1 MVVVMNTGTHSATT
15 LALRVLLPF
24 SGGYFLSYLY
34 RTVNAVLAPDIAADI
49 ALDAGA
55 LGLMTGMY
63 LLAFGSFQLPLGML
77 LDRFGPRRVEAALLV
92 FAAAG
97 AALFALAEQAGS
109 LILGRA
115 LVGLGVSACL
125 MAAIKANVQFYP
137 PRRLALVN
145 GVILFSGGL
154 GAVAATQPVQMA
166 LGFMDWRGVFWI
178 LSGLTLAMAAVL
190 FATVPDKPTGVSS
203 GSLSQQMRDV
213 ANICRNPDFLRV
225 MPATAVTLGSFM
237 AVQGLWAGP
246 WLRDV
251 AGLDGDSVALALML
265 MAAGMAFGYLS
276 WGILA
281 DFLARFRVGILSVAL
296 LGMAWY
302 VASMAAMASGLV
314 GAPNLLATSFGF
326 AGASMSLCYVV
337 VAQSVPATMSGRATT
352 SLNLIIFA
360 AAFALQWGLGAVINL
375 WPKTG
380 AGWPA
385 EAHQVA
391 LAVPVILSVAAMA
404 WMGPLVGR
412 DWRNR

>member
-1 MVVVMNTGTHSATT
+1 MVVVMNTGNLSATT

-34 RTVNAVLAPDIAADI
+34 RTVNAVLAPNIAADI

-63 LLAFGSFQLPLGML
+63 LLAFGSFQLPLGVL
-77 LDRFGPRRVEAALLV
+77 LDRYGPRRVEAALLV
-92 FAAAG
+92 FAACG
-97 AALFALAEQAGS
+97 AALFAVAEQAGS

-154 GAVAATQPVQMA
+154 GAVAATQPVQVA
-166 LGFMDWRGVFWI
+166 LAFMDWRGIFWV
-178 LSGLTLAMAAVL
+178 LSALTLAMAAVL
-190 FATVPDKPTGVSS
+190 FLTVPDRPGAVSS
-203 GSLSQQMRDV
+203 APLVDQLRDV
-213 ANICRNPDFLRV
+213 AAICRNPDFLRV
-225 MPATAVTLGSFM
+225 MPATGVTLGSFM
-237 AVQGLWAGP
+237 AIQGLWAGP

-251 AGLDGDSVALALML
+251 AQLDGSGVASALLM
-265 MAAGMAFGYLS
+265 MAAGMAAGYLA
-276 WGILA
+276 WGA
-281 DFLARFRVGILSVAL
+281 MTDWLARLRIPILVVAL
-296 LGMAWY
+296 LGMGWY
-302 VASMAAMASGLV
+302 AGSMALMALGL
-314 GAPNLLATSFGF
+314 GGWPHLLSASFGF

-337 VAQSVPATMSGRATT
+337 VAQSVPPTMSGRATT
-352 SLNLIIFA
+352 TLNLIIFA
-360 AAFALQWGLGAVINL
+360 VAFLVQWGLGAIINL
-375 WPKTG
+375 WPKG
-380 AGWPA
+380 AAGWPA

-391 LAVPVILSVAAMA
+391 LAVPLILSLVAMA

-412 DWRNR
+412 HWRNR

>member
-1 MVVVMNTGTHSATT
+1 MHTGTTSAMN

-34 RTVNAVLAPDIAADI
+34 RTVNAVLAPNIAADI

-63 LLAFGSFQLPLGML
+63 LLAFGSFQLPLGVL

-92 FAAAG
+92 FAAMG
-97 AALFALAEQAGS
+97 AALFAMAEHAGT

-125 MAAIKANVQFYP
+125 MASIKANVQFYP

-145 GVILFSGGL
+145 GIILFAGGL

-166 LGFMDWRGVFWI
+166 LGFMDWRGVFWV
-178 LSGLTLAMAAVL
+178 LSGLTLAMSVVL
-190 FATVPDKPTGVSS
+190 FVTVPEKPAGVSS
-203 GSLSQQMRDV
+203 GSVLSQLRGV
-213 ANICRNPDFLRV
+213 ADICRNPDFLRV
-225 MPATAVTLGSFM
+225 MPATAMTLGSFM
-237 AVQGLWAGP
+237 AIQGLWAGP
-246 WLRDV
+246 WMRDV
-251 AGLDGDSVALALML
+251 AGLDGGGIAQALMM
-265 MAAGMAFGYLS
+265 MAAGMALGYLL
-276 WGILA
+276 WGVVT
-281 DFLARFRVGILSVAL
+281 DMLARFRIPLLAVAL
-296 LGMAWY
+296 FGMAWY
-302 VASMAAMASGLV
+302 VASLAAMALGV
-314 GAPNLLATSFGF
+314 VAIPNLLAASFGF
-326 AGASMSLCYVV
+326 AGASTALCYVV
-337 VAQSVPATMSGRATT
+337 VAQSVPPTMSGRATT

-375 WPKTG
+375 WPKVG

-385 EAHQVA
+385 QAHQLA
-391 LAVPVILSVAAMA
+391 LAIPTILSLAAMA

-412 DWRNR
+412 HWRNR

>member
-1 MVVVMNTGTHSATT
+1 MN

-34 RTVNAVLAPDIAADI
+34 RTVNAVLAPNIAADI

-63 LLAFGSFQLPLGML
+63 LLAFGSFQLPLGVL

-92 FAAAG
+92 FAAMG
-97 AALFALAEQAGS
+97 AALFATAEHAGT

-125 MAAIKANVQFYP
+125 MASIKANVQFYP

-145 GVILFSGGL
+145 GIILFAGGL

-166 LGFMDWRGVFWI
+166 LGFMDWRGVFWV
-178 LSGLTLAMAAVL
+178 LSGLTLAMSVVL
-190 FATVPDKPTGVSS
+190 FVTVPEKSAGASS
-203 GSLSQQMRDV
+203 GSVLSQLRGV
-213 ANICRNPDFLRV
+213 ADICRNPDFLRV
-225 MPATAVTLGSFM
+225 MPATAMTLGSFM
-237 AVQGLWAGP
+237 AIQGLWAGP
-246 WLRDV
+246 WMRDV
-251 AGLDGDSVALALML
+251 AGLDGGGIAQALMM
-265 MAAGMAFGYLS
+265 MAAGMALGYLL
-276 WGILA
+276 WGVVT
-281 DFLARFRVGILSVAL
+281 DMLARFRIPLLAVAL
-296 LGMAWY
+296 FGMAWY
-302 VASMAAMASGLV
+302 VASLAAMALGV
-314 GAPNLLATSFGF
+314 VVIPNLLAASFGF
-326 AGASMSLCYVV
+326 AGASTALCYVV
-337 VAQSVPATMSGRATT
+337 VAQSVPPTMSGRATT

-375 WPKTG
+375 WPKVG

-385 EAHQVA
+385 QAHQLA
-391 LAVPVILSVAAMA
+391 LAIPTILSLAAMA

-412 DWRNR
+412 HWRNR